1 MRVLQGK
8 RGSGG
13 VSIRGPTRQEG
24 LSTGQELGGAQ
35 WVQHSKKR
43 VPLWDRKVS
52 TESQRARRGS
62 PKEQRGAQGVPQHKK
77 FPKGAEGCPWMSHR
91 AVAAPSKHKAGPP
104 SLSPHSLLRQLRQR
118 QFLHLQDPAQEQE
131 SPGERGK
138 ESGIS
143 REPGVSR
150 ESAGTG
156 PGTYRRHTC
165 SPGGPLL
172 GSARLGLARSSL
184 ARFGSLRRMA
194 AVRSSAGRPLFMGQD
209 AGRCWRC
216 ARCSGAAG
224 TGPCSLR
231 AVLTGGVPGR
241 AQPGPCSPGAVL
253 IPGPCS
259 ARGNTHPRAVLTGG
273 GAVPCRAQPRGRAH
287 PRGGPCRAHPGAVLC
302 SRRPCPTPGPCS
314 PRAVP
319 CRAVPCR
326 VVPCLPGSR
335 TSPPSPAPS
344 PLRAGRGVPAAP
356 PVPGAALRRTEAGVR
371 GVCG

>member
-1 MRVLQGK
+1 MGNTIQHFCMSRADDPKGLELSVRVLKGRGSLPEHPEGVRVSQWARGRGKDPMRVLQGK

-143 REPGVSR
+143 REPGVRR

-172 GSARLGLARSSL
+172 GSARLSS
-184 ARFGSLRRMA
+184 
-194 AVRSSAGRPLFMGQD
+194 
-209 AGRCWRC
+209 
-216 ARCSGAAG
+216 
-224 TGPCSLR
+224 
-231 AVLTGGVPGR
+231 
-241 AQPGPCSPGAVL
+241 
-253 IPGPCS
+253 I
-259 ARGNTHPRAVLTGG
+259 
-273 GAVPCRAQPRGRAH
+273 
-287 PRGGPCRAHPGAVLC
+287 
-302 SRRPCPTPGPCS
+302 
-314 PRAVP
+314 
-319 CRAVPCR
+319 
-326 VVPCLPGSR
+326 
-335 TSPPSPAPS
+335 
-344 PLRAGRGVPAAP
+344 
-356 PVPGAALRRTEAGVR
+356 
-371 GVCG
+371 